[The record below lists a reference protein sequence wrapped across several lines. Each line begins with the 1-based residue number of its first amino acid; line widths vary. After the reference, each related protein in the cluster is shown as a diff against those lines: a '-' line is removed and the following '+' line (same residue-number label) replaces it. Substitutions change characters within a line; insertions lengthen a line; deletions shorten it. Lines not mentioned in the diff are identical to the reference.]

1 MRYKTTDI
9 SHTDR
14 RIKTSIVIHDAT
26 RLGRRTASMVLC
38 RRRIGVQFSSYTA
51 AWQEWRIGQVGRGGY
66 LGTVDAS
73 EREVS
78 WGRVYKAKRASSVRS
93 AFLRVPLGALRG
105 GPGSSPGSDGKESTT
120 FVRSSRNLSNSRG
133 RGEKTPVNSRTFK
146 KSLVSC

>member
-1 MRYKTTDI
+1 MAGVA
-9 SHTDR
+9 DR
-14 RIKTSIVIHDAT
+14 ASGP
-26 RLGRRTASMVLC
+26 GR
-38 RRRIGVQFSSYTA
+38 
-51 AWQEWRIGQVGRGGY
+51 GY